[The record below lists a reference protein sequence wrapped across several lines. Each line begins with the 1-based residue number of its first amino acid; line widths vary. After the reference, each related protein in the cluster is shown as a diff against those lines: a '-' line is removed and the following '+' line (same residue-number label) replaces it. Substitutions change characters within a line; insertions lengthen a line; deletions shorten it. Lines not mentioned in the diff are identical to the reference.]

1 MALKTITVNSI
12 EYTLFP
18 WQPNA
23 SDGFK
28 LDIAYRTA
36 ISQNTRYH
44 EQRRSLND
52 LPTRSIDGTFLHDG
66 QDAQTFVNDIRG
78 TLQKY
83 IVIPLYNEPLTLSA
97 PLTTVNLDTNED
109 NSEYWHLRNWNTHLF
124 GMDELTGVYEVNE
137 IDNFQSATRI
147 QTTGLWTESFGE
159 DTSYFYPALFARIES
174 KPDLEQLTA
183 GVTQIK
189 LVLKEVFLD
198 GG

>member
-1 MALKTITVNSI
+1 MALQTITVKSI

-36 ISQNTRYH
+36 LSQNTQYH
-44 EQRRSLND
+44 EQRRPLND
-52 LPTRSIDGTFLHDG
+52 RPTRSIDATYLHDG

-78 TLQKY
+78 ALQKY
-83 IVIPLYNEPLTLSA
+83 IVIPLYNEPLTPTA
-97 PLTTVNLDTNED
+97 PVTTVNLDVAQDTTEF
-109 NSEYWHLRNWNTHLF
+109 WHLRNWTTHLF
-124 GMDELTGVYEVNE
+124 GIDGDTYEVNE

-147 QTTGLWTESFGE
+147 QMTELWAESFSKN
-159 DTSYFYPALFARIES
+159 TAYFFPALFARIES
-174 KPDLEQLTA
+174 KPDLEQMTSS
-183 GVTQIK
+183 VTQIK